1 MDKLANEAI
10 KLSGD
15 ASGVYVTINPVLPD
29 LLARSNN
36 QTRPWVKQTT
46 SDKEVLKRCWLP
58 LDFDPIR
65 PSGISS
71 TDSEHKLA
79 LLRATECTKFLQ
91 KLGFLE
97 NSIIVADSG
106 NGAHVLIPID
116 LPNDEESTQLV
127 KRCVEAVGFYFND
140 NQVSVDLKVVTPGR
154 IWKLY
159 GTMACKGDSTKDRPH
174 RLASFLVVPQKITPA
189 PIELLEKLAAIAP
202 EQPKPSTDK
211 AGGGRSFD
219 L

>member
-15 ASGVYVTINPVLPD
+15 ASGVYVTINPVLPA

-36 QTRPWVKQTT
+36 QTKPWVKHTT
-46 SDKEVLKRCWLP
+46 SDKEVLKRRWIP

-65 PSGISS
+65 PPGISS
-71 TDSEHKLA
+71 TDTEHNCA
-79 LLRATECTKFLQ
+79 LLMASECAQFLQ
-91 KLGFLE
+91 GLGFLE

-127 KRCVEAVGFYFND
+127 KRCVEAVGVCFSD
-140 NQVSVDLKVVTPGR
+140 DQVLVDLKVFNPGR

-174 RLASFLVVPQKITPA
+174 RLARLLFVPQKITPA
-189 PIELLEKLAAIAP
+189 PIESLKKLAALVPQQP
-202 EQPKPSTDK
+202 ESN
-211 AGGGRSFD
+211 AINAANH
-219 L
+219 